1 MIKYIVLVLA
11 IAVIAAVTVGYGFY
25 TMSQVE
31 YVELKWS
38 DLEELVLVANS
49 LKEVKIPRAKVE
61 VLHSS
66 IEVKGYRIPITLV
79 KLVYRIRGSYVW
91 RLNSTWNLWCNG
103 SCGGLVSFIRVVDK
117 GTVLEVYYFNCSVSE
132 LDYLSYSEKELKFKW
147 VFRNASLY
155 SNGTKIYGFS
165 GVREVKV
172 IEVEVRG

>member
-1 MIKYIVLVLA
+1 MIRYIVLVLA
-11 IAVIAAVTVGYGFY
+11 IAIVAAITVGYGFY

-31 YVELKWS
+31 HVKLKWS

-66 IEVKGYRIPITLV
+66 IKIKGYRIPITLV
-79 KLVYRIRGSYVW
+79 KLVYRVRGPYVW
-91 RLNSTWNLWCNG
+91 RLNGSWNLWCNG
-103 SCGGLVSFIRVVDK
+103 SYGGLVSFIRVVDK

-147 VFRNASLY
+147 VFRNTSLY
-155 SNGTKIYGFS
+155 FNGTKVYDFS
-165 GVREVKV
+165 GIREVKV